1 MNGDNRIMTTR
12 RTSLCLL
19 AALALVSPLS
29 HAQADSY
36 PNKTVTL
43 VVPFTAGQSGD
54 ILARILADGLGKL
67 WGKGV
72 VVDNKPGAGGA
83 LGSQLVMRAPADGYT
98 LLLSSS
104 GPIAIAPNL
113 NKNVG
118 YDPRKDLTPIMN
130 VAGVSQA
137 LVVPASSRYKTVQ
150 ELIAGAKATPG
161 KLNYGSGGSGS
172 TQHLT
177 MELFKQRAGV
187 SILHIPYKGSAPAYT
202 DMMGGQLDALFDSLP
217 GAMPF
222 AKAGQ
227 IRILAVSTPKRD
239 AALPDVPTLA
249 ESGLAGFDVLSWLGV
264 MAPAG
269 LNPALRDKIN
279 DDLKKVLATESV
291 RQSMGRI
298 GMQTVG
304 GSADEF
310 GKYIASEYTRWGHVI
325 QTGGIKAD

>member
-1 MNGDNRIMTTR
+1 MTSR
-12 RTSLCLL
+12 RTAFRLL
-19 AALALVSPLS
+19 ATLALTAPFTAFI
-29 HAQADSY
+29 HAQVDSF
-36 PNKTVTL
+36 PSKAVTL

-67 WGKGV
+67 WNKGV

-83 LGSQLVMRAPADGYT
+83 LGSQIVMRAPADGYT

-104 GPIAIAPNL
+104 GPIAIAPHL
-113 NKNVG
+113 NKSIG
-118 YDPRKDLTPIMN
+118 YDPRKDFTPIMN

-137 LVVPASSRYKTVQ
+137 LVVPASSPYKTVR
-150 ELIAGAKATPG
+150 ELIAGAKTKPG

-202 DMMGGQLDALFDSLP
+202 DMLGGQLDALFDSLP

-222 AKAGQ
+222 VKSGQ
-227 IRILAVSTPKRD
+227 VRILAVSTATRD
-239 AALPDVPTLA
+239 AALPEVPTLA
-249 ESGLAGFDVLSWLGV
+249 ESGLPGFDVLGWLGV

-269 LNPALRDKIN
+269 MSPALRDKIN
-279 DDLKKVLATESV
+279 DDIRKVLAQDAV
-291 RQSMGRI
+291 KQGMARI

-304 GSADEF
+304 GSADDF
-310 GKYIASEYTRWGHVI
+310 GKYIASEYTRWGKVVS
-325 QTGGIKAD
+325 TGGIKAD

>member
-1 MNGDNRIMTTR
+1 MRLR
-12 RTSLCLL
+12 RTFVQSL
-19 AALALVSPLS
+19 AALAFAPALVIVPAPAL
-29 HAQADSY
+29 AQTDGY

-54 ILARILADGLGKL
+54 ILARILADGLGKK
-67 WGKGV
+67 WGVGV

-83 LGSQLVMRAPADGYT
+83 LGSQIVMRAPADGYT

-104 GPIAIAPNL
+104 GPIAIAPHL

-118 YDPRKDLTPIMN
+118 YDPRRDFTPIMN

-137 LVVPASSRYKTVQ
+137 LVVPANSKYKKVKD
-150 ELIAGAKATPG
+150 LIEGAKAAPG

-177 MELFKQRAGV
+177 MELFKQRAGAD
-187 SILHIPYKGSAPAYT
+187 LQHIPYKGSAPAYT
-202 DMMGGQLDALFDSLP
+202 DMLGGQLDALFDSLP

-222 AKAGQ
+222 AKSNQ
-227 IRILAVSTPKRD
+227 VRILAVSTMKRD
-239 AALPDVPTLA
+239 AALPDVPTLNEA
-249 ESGLAGFDVLSWLGV
+249 GLPGFDVLGWLGV

-269 LNPALRDKIN
+269 LNPAVRNKIN
-279 DDLKKVLATESV
+279 DDLKAVLATEAV
-291 RQSMGRI
+291 QQNMAKI

-304 GSADEF
+304 GSPDDF
-310 GKYIASEYTRWGHVI
+310 GKYIASEYTRWGNVI
-325 QTGGIKAD
+325 KTGGIKAD